1 VSGSSPPE
9 RLALG
14 VVCGDKVIN
23 ALHKLRDAGEG
34 SAPDGLVGY
43 QGKKSL
49 HLIEPGTVGGNEVH
63 VPTWPGRQPSLD
75 LGVTV
80 GGVVVDNAVD
90 IKLAGHSLVNLSQ
103 KLHKLLMPM
112 A

>member
-49 HLIEPGTVGGNEVH
+49 HLIEPGTVGAMKCMCQRGLAVN
-63 VPTWPGRQPSLD
+63 QALI
-75 LGVTV
+75 LG
-80 GGVVVDNAVD
+80 
-90 IKLAGHSLVNLSQ
+90 
-103 KLHKLLMPM
+103 
-112 A
+112 